1 MLSLVVGLLTAGIL
15 ALVLQVFFHVMRVAS
30 SPPNPTAPTTSVSPS
45 GPACPSAQLPNASRL
60 GNVAWVSDDA
70 LMMVDLGTCEQT
82 VLTGSDAAP
91 PVRFSH
97 DGQWLAFGDGQ
108 VVPASGGSAVQP
120 LGSVRSWEWS
130 PTDDV
135 LAGVTATGGVTIG
148 GPGIAIKVL
157 LPEASG
163 AGHLAFSPNGRY
175 LAVDVRG
182 VGIQVLAVATGKAE
196 TVFHEPDASRVPQVA
211 GWTPDARWVLYFR
224 GPVGEEGPIDAA
236 PSSGGDW
243 VNVFDP
249 VLPYRDFLSACGSSI
264 ALVAGSGLDV
274 STGKQIV
281 LSGPPD
287 WNFHNLTNDFTRS
300 WIWPA
305 CSPNGGWL
313 AASDTFSQPETANET
328 LPRALW
334 LLATD
339 GSSRRLLIS
348 GGKGAI
354 ELPRWSSDGTVILVV
369 RRSGSRWASP
379 GRLLLA
385 RIDPGSGKLVKLVG
399 PIADLGSAP
408 GPGGHQQW
416 FEISDW
422 HRP

>member
-1 MLSLVVGLLTAGIL
+1 VLSLAVGFLTAGIL

-30 SPPNPTAPTTSVSPS
+30 SPPSPTAPTTSVTPS
-45 GPACPSAQLPNASRL
+45 GPACRSAQLPDAGRL
-60 GNVAWVSDDA
+60 GNVAWIKDGA
-70 LMMVDLGTCEQT
+70 LMLVELGTCRET
-82 VLTGSDAAP
+82 VLDGSGAVP

-97 DGQWLAFGDGQ
+97 DGQWLAFGDGK
-108 VVPASGGSAVQP
+108 VLPAAGGSAVQP

-130 PTDDV
+130 PKDDV

-148 GPGIAIKVL
+148 GPGLAIKVL
-157 LPEASG
+157 LPDSSG
-163 AGHLAFSPNGRY
+163 VGHLAFSPNGRY

-182 VGIQVLAVATGKAE
+182 LGIQVLAVATGKVE
-196 TVFHEPDASRVPQVA
+196 TVFHEPDPARVPEVA
-211 GWTPDARWVLYFR
+211 GWTPDARWVVFFR

-236 PSSGGDW
+236 PASGGDW

-249 VLPYRDFLSACGSSI
+249 VLPYRDFLSTCGSSI

-274 STGKQIV
+274 STGKQIL
-281 LSGPPD
+281 LSGPPAWD
-287 WNFHNLTNDFTRS
+287 FHDLTNDFSRS

-305 CSPNGGWL
+305 CSPNGRWL

-328 LPRALW
+328 IPRALW

-354 ELPRWSSDGTVILVV
+354 EFPRWSSDGTVILVV
-369 RRSGSRWASP
+369 RRSGTRWASN
-379 GRLLLA
+379 GTLMLA
-385 RIDPGSGKLVKLVG
+385 QIDSGSGKLVKLVS
-399 PIADLGSAP
+399 PIANLGSAP
-408 GPGGHQQW
+408 GPGGHQLW
-416 FEISDW
+416 SEISDW
-422 HRP
+422 YRP